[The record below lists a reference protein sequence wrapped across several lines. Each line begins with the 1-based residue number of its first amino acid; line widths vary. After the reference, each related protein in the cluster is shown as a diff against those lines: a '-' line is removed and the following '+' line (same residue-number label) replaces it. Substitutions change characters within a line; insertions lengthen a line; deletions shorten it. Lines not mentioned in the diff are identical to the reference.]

1 MTVQALHTGSRST
14 HATTR
19 TRTGVIGRNERV
31 AFGAV
36 TGVSRRQLVGID
48 LGFGSVDSALGFE
61 TTHGHDFMAT
71 AQPVERG
78 HRSSVVEQRMIADH
92 DWNTIG
98 VADHHLE
105 TATGWT
111 TQ

>member
-1 MTVQALHTGSRST
+1 MTVQALHTGSCSA
-14 HATTR
+14 HATAR
-19 TRTGVIGRNERV
+19 ARTGVTGRNERV
-31 AFGAV
+31 ALGAV
-36 TGVSRRQLVGID
+36 TRVGCRQRVGVD
-48 LGFGSVDSALGFE
+48 LGFGSIDAALSFE
-61 TTHGHDFMAT
+61 TTHGHDFMAS

-105 TATGWT
+105 TATGRT